1 MLDVCDPETRKNCA
15 TLKESLMDIDS
26 NFDDDYNS
34 INALKSKK
42 KKKEP
47 SVKLKKKVTFD
58 CADDDSCIEG
68 TFDYEHEDV
77 NESDEELNESDEDV
91 NESDEDMSNEEFEDE
106 NLSDEECIDESM
118 SDEEHFG
125 SDREEEFDYDH
136 EEKNSSE
143 EDCSDNEFDEHSI
156 DDNFISNKK
165 TKILKEDIY
174 GRIRKPDG
182 TVVVSIFYFTIAQF
196 ILINDVF

>member
-1 MLDVCDPETRKNCA
+1 MDVCDPETRKNCA

-47 SVKLKKKVTFD
+47 LVKLKKKVTFN
-58 CADDDSCIEG
+58 CSDDNSSNEG
-68 TFDYEHEDV
+68 TFNYDPENV
-77 NESDEELNESDEDV
+77 NESDEEMLD
-91 NESDEDMSNEEFEDE
+91 EEFEDE
-106 NLSDEECIDESM
+106 NVSDEECVDESM

-125 SDREEEFDYDH
+125 DDREEEFDYNYEEFDSDH
-136 EEKNSSE
+136 VEEENSSE
-143 EDCSDNEFDEHSI
+143 EDCSENEFEEDSL
-156 DDNFISNKK
+156 DDNLNSNKK
-165 TKILKEDIY
+165 TKMLKEDIY

-182 TVVVSIFYFTIAQF
+182 TVVVSFFYFILAQF
-196 ILINDVF
+196 ILNNFLF

>member
-34 INALKSKK
+34 INALNSKK

-47 SVKLKKKVTFD
+47 LIKLKKKVTFD
-58 CADDDSCIEG
+58 CTDDDSCIEG

-77 NESDEELNESDEDV
+77 NESDEEMMD
-91 NESDEDMSNEEFEDE
+91 EEFEDE
-106 NLSDEECIDESM
+106 NVSDEETLDEECVDESM
-118 SDEEHFG
+118 SDEEHYDN
-125 SDREEEFDYDH
+125 DREEEFDYDH
-136 EEKNSSE
+136 EDENNSSE
-143 EDCSDNEFDEHSI
+143 ENCSDNEFDKDSL
-156 DDNFISNKK
+156 DDNFNSNKK
-165 TKILKEDIY
+165 TKVLKEDIY

-182 TVVVSIFYFTIAQF
+182 TIVVSFFYFTIA
-196 ILINDVF
+196 